1 MTLKPPSR
9 STHRFFSL
17 LLMRA
22 ALDAR
27 ARMQSH
33 ARADPIRACGSAVLE
48 CAYSRTH
55 TSMVAPASYINGDM
69 TYGNDSFAAEVR
81 PGCHVT
87 VVHHAV
93 EYSEYP
99 R

>member
-1 MTLKPPSR
+1 
-9 STHRFFSL
+9 
-17 LLMRA
+17 MRA

-81 PGCHVT
+81 PGREGGRAGHVSY
-87 VVHHAV
+87 VHHAV